1 MPVPKYYEMQRPFL
15 EALKDGKPHAMK
27 DIVDFIIGYFHLSTG
42 DIAEMLPSGRQS
54 VVRNRAGWASTHLK
68 KAGLVESTARAT
80 FKITERGTETLRSG
94 PEVIDDKYLMQF
106 KSYREFINVPTEE
119 DSAKPAEKPQDE
131 ADAQENRTPDEIL
144 ETAFNELHSQ
154 LADDILHEISK
165 LTPTAFEQMAVDL
178 LHKMG
183 YGAFENSGRVTA
195 ASHDDGIDGIIME
208 DRLGFSLIYIQA
220 KKWDADSTV
229 GQPELQKF
237 VGAIAGRGG
246 KGLFVTTAK
255 FSQKAVE
262 YANHQHI
269 ILIDGAKLAR
279 LMIEH
284 NFGVRVKRVFEIK
297 DIDTDTFNDYSD
309 D

>member
-1 MPVPKYYEMQRPFL
+1 MAVPKYFEMQRPFL
-15 EALKDGKPHAMK
+15 EALKDGNQRTKK
-27 DIVDFIIGYFHLSTG
+27 EIVKFIVGYFQLSA
-42 DIAEMLPSGRQS
+42 DDVAEMLPSGKES
-54 VVRNRAGWASTHLK
+54 VVRNRAGWAGTYLK
-68 KAGLVESTARAT
+68 KAGLVESPAKAV
-80 FKITERGTETLRSG
+80 FKITEAGREALRNG
-94 PEVIDDKYLMQF
+94 PEVIDNTYLSRF
-106 KSYREFINVPTEE
+106 PEFRKFTNQSKTPRDVT
-119 DSAKPAEKPQDE
+119 KPA
-131 ADAQENRTPDEIL
+131 ADPAPESETPDEIL
-144 ETAFNELHSQ
+144 AAAYEELNAQ
-154 LADDILHEISK
+154 LTDDVLGEVTK
-165 LTPTAFEQMAVDL
+165 LSPAAFERMAIDL

-183 YGAFENSGRVTA
+183 YGAFENAGHVTS

-255 FSQKAVE
+255 FSQKAIE

-279 LMIEH
+279 LMTEH

-297 DIDTDTFNDYSD
+297 DVDTDTFNDYSD

>member
-15 EALKDGKPHAMK
+15 EALKDGKPHTLK
-27 DIVDFIIGYFHLSTG
+27 EIVAFVASYFHLTES
-42 DIAEMLPSGRQS
+42 DLSERIPSGSKTVLRDR
-54 VVRNRAGWASTHLK
+54 VGWARTHLK
-68 KAGLVESTARAT
+68 KAGLIESPERAV
-80 FKITERGTETLRSG
+80 FVITDDGHEALRSG
-94 PEVIDDKYLMQF
+94 PAVIDDKYLSQF
-106 KSYREFINVPTEE
+106 MIDSEMPGVLPT
-119 DSAKPAEKPQDE
+119 SEKNTNDAVMLPQESD
-131 ADAQENRTPDEIL
+131 TPDEVL
-144 ETAFNELHSQ
+144 ETAFVELNAQ
-154 LADDILHEISK
+154 LSDDLLHEVSK
-165 LTPTAFEQMAVDL
+165 LSPTAFERMAVDL

-262 YANHQHI
+262 YANNQHI

>member
-15 EALKDGKPHAMK
+15 EALKDGKTHTLK
-27 DIVDFIIGYFHLSTG
+27 EIVAFVASYFHLTES
-42 DIAEMLPSGRQS
+42 DLSERIPSGSKTVLRDR
-54 VVRNRAGWASTHLK
+54 VGWARTHLK
-68 KAGLVESTARAT
+68 KAGLIESPERAV
-80 FKITERGTETLRSG
+80 FVITDDGHEALRSG
-94 PEVIDDKYLMQF
+94 PAVIDDKYLSQF
-106 KSYREFINVPTEE
+106 MIDSEMPGVLPT
-119 DSAKPAEKPQDE
+119 SEKNTNDAVMLPQESD
-131 ADAQENRTPDEIL
+131 TPDEVL
-144 ETAFNELHSQ
+144 ETAFVELNAQ
-154 LADDILHEISK
+154 LSDDLLHEVSK
-165 LTPTAFEQMAVDL
+165 LSPTAFERMAVDL

-262 YANHQHI
+262 YANNQHI

-284 NFGVRVKRVFEIK
+284 NFGVRVKWVFEIK

>member
-1 MPVPKYYEMQRPFL
+1 
-15 EALKDGKPHAMK
+15 
-27 DIVDFIIGYFHLSTG
+27 
-42 DIAEMLPSGRQS
+42 MLPSGKQS
-54 VVRNRAGWASTHLK
+54 VVRNRVGWASTYLK
-68 KAGLVESTARAT
+68 KAGLIETPARAV
-80 FKITERGTETLRSG
+80 FKITEVGQDTLRNG
-94 PEVIDDKYLMQF
+94 PEIIDETYLFQF
-106 KSYREFINVPTEE
+106 KSFCQFKNVSQSPKDT
-119 DSAKPAEKPQDE
+119 AKRTVATV
-131 ADAQENRTPDEIL
+131 QESETPDEIL
-144 ETAFNELHSQ
+144 VTAFEELNTQLTDDVLNEV
-154 LADDILHEISK
+154 SK
-165 LTPTAFEQMAVDL
+165 LSPTAFEQMAVDL

-220 KKWDADSTV
+220 KKWDAESTV

-237 VGAIAGRGG
+237 VGAIAGHGS

-255 FSQKAVE
+255 FSQKAIE

-269 ILIDGAKLAR
+269 ILIGGAKLAR

>member
-1 MPVPKYYEMQRPFL
+1 
-15 EALKDGKPHAMK
+15 
-27 DIVDFIIGYFHLSTG
+27 
-42 DIAEMLPSGRQS
+42 
-54 VVRNRAGWASTHLK
+54 
-68 KAGLVESTARAT
+68 
-80 FKITERGTETLRSG
+80 
-94 PEVIDDKYLMQF
+94 
-106 KSYREFINVPTEE
+106 
-119 DSAKPAEKPQDE
+119 
-131 ADAQENRTPDEIL
+131 
-144 ETAFNELHSQ
+144 
-154 LADDILHEISK
+154 
-165 LTPTAFEQMAVDL
+165 
-178 LHKMG
+178 
-183 YGAFENSGRVTA
+183 
-195 ASHDDGIDGIIME
+195 ME

-255 FSQKAVE
+255 FSQNAVE
-262 YANHQHI
+262 YANRQHI

>member
-15 EALKDGKPHAMK
+15 EALKDGKPHTLK
-27 DIVDFIIGYFHLSTG
+27 EIVAFVASYFHLTES
-42 DIAEMLPSGRQS
+42 DLSERIPSGSKTVLRDR
-54 VVRNRAGWASTHLK
+54 VGWARTHLK
-68 KAGLVESTARAT
+68 KAGLIESPERAV
-80 FKITERGTETLRSG
+80 FVITDDGHEALRSG
-94 PEVIDDKYLMQF
+94 PAVIDDKYLSQF
-106 KSYREFINVPTEE
+106 MIDSEMPRVLPT
-119 DSAKPAEKPQDE
+119 SEKNTNDAVMLPQESD
-131 ADAQENRTPDEIL
+131 TPDEVL
-144 ETAFNELHSQ
+144 ETAFVELNAQ
-154 LADDILHEISK
+154 LSDDLLHEVSK
-165 LTPTAFEQMAVDL
+165 LSPTAFERMAVDL

-183 YGAFENSGRVTA
+183 YGAFENSGHVTA
-195 ASHDDGIDGIIME
+195 PSHDDGIDGIIME

-220 KKWDADSTV
+220 KKWDIDSTV

-262 YANHQHI
+262 YANNQHI

>member
-15 EALKDGKPHAMK
+15 EALKDGKPHTLK
-27 DIVDFIIGYFHLSTG
+27 EIVAFVASYFHLTES
-42 DIAEMLPSGRQS
+42 DLSERIPSGSKTVLRDR
-54 VVRNRAGWASTHLK
+54 VGWARTHLK
-68 KAGLVESTARAT
+68 KAGLIESPERAV
-80 FKITERGTETLRSG
+80 FVITDDGHEALRSG
-94 PEVIDDKYLMQF
+94 PAVIDDKYLSQF
-106 KSYREFINVPTEE
+106 MIDSETPGVLPT
-119 DSAKPAEKPQDE
+119 SEKNANNAVVLPQESD
-131 ADAQENRTPDEIL
+131 TPDEVL
-144 ETAFNELHSQ
+144 ETAFVELNAQ
-154 LADDILHEISK
+154 LSDDLLHEVSK
-165 LTPTAFEQMAVDL
+165 LSPTAFERMAVEL

-262 YANHQHI
+262 YANRQHI

-284 NFGVRVKRVFEIK
+284 NFGVRVKRIFEIK

>member
-15 EALKDGKPHAMK
+15 EALKDGKPHSMK
-27 DIVDFIIGYFHLSTG
+27 DIVDFIIGYFHLSTE

-54 VVRNRAGWASTHLK
+54 VVRNRAGWASTYLK
-68 KAGLVESTARAT
+68 KAGLVESPARAV
-80 FKITERGTETLRSG
+80 FKITERGAEALRSG

-106 KSYREFINVPTEE
+106 KSFREFINVPAEE
-119 DSAKPAEKPQDE
+119 GSAKQAGKTRGE
-131 ADAQENRTPDEIL
+131 ADARESRTPDEIL
-144 ETAFNELHSQ
+144 ETAFNELYSQ
-154 LADDILHEISK
+154 LAGDILHEVAK
-165 LTPTAFEQMAVDL
+165 LTPSAFEQMAIDL

-183 YGAFENSGRVTA
+183 YGAFENAGRVTS

-262 YANHQHI
+262 YANRQHI

>member
-1 MPVPKYYEMQRPFL
+1 
-15 EALKDGKPHAMK
+15 
-27 DIVDFIIGYFHLSTG
+27 
-42 DIAEMLPSGRQS
+42 
-54 VVRNRAGWASTHLK
+54 
-68 KAGLVESTARAT
+68 
-80 FKITERGTETLRSG
+80 
-94 PEVIDDKYLMQF
+94 MQF

-154 LADDILHEISK
+154 LAGDILHEIAK

-262 YANHQHI
+262 YANNQHI

>member
-15 EALKDGKPHAMK
+15 EALKDGKPHTLK
-27 DIVDFIIGYFHLSTG
+27 EIVAFVASYFHLTES
-42 DIAEMLPSGRQS
+42 DLSERIPSGSKTVLRDR
-54 VVRNRAGWASTHLK
+54 VGWARTHLK
-68 KAGLVESTARAT
+68 KAGLIESPERAV
-80 FKITERGTETLRSG
+80 FVITDDGHEALRSG
-94 PEVIDDKYLMQF
+94 PAVIDDKYLSQF
-106 KSYREFINVPTEE
+106 MIDSEMPRVLPT
-119 DSAKPAEKPQDE
+119 SEKNTNDAVMLPQESD
-131 ADAQENRTPDEIL
+131 TPDEVL
-144 ETAFNELHSQ
+144 ETAFVELNAQ
-154 LADDILHEISK
+154 LSDDLLHEVSK
-165 LTPTAFEQMAVDL
+165 LSPTAFERMAVDL

-220 KKWDADSTV
+220 KKWDAGSTV

>member
-15 EALKDGKPHAMK
+15 EALKDGKPHTLK
-27 DIVDFIIGYFHLSTG
+27 EIVAFVASYFHLTES
-42 DIAEMLPSGRQS
+42 DLSERIPSGSKTVLRDR
-54 VVRNRAGWASTHLK
+54 VGWARTHLK
-68 KAGLVESTARAT
+68 KAGLIESPERAV
-80 FKITERGTETLRSG
+80 FVITDDGHEALRSG
-94 PEVIDDKYLMQF
+94 PAVIDDKYLSQF
-106 KSYREFINVPTEE
+106 MIDSEMPRVLPT
-119 DSAKPAEKPQDE
+119 SEKNTNDAVMLPQESD
-131 ADAQENRTPDEIL
+131 TPDEVL
-144 ETAFNELHSQ
+144 ETAFVELNAQ
-154 LADDILHEISK
+154 LSDDLLHEVSK
-165 LTPTAFEQMAVDL
+165 LSPTAFERMAVDL

>member
-15 EALKDGKPHAMK
+15 EALKDGKPHTLK
-27 DIVDFIIGYFHLSTG
+27 EIVAFVASYFHLTES
-42 DIAEMLPSGRQS
+42 DLSERIPSGSKTVLRDR
-54 VVRNRAGWASTHLK
+54 VGWARTHLK
-68 KAGLVESTARAT
+68 KAGLIESPERAV
-80 FKITERGTETLRSG
+80 FVITDDGHEALRSG
-94 PEVIDDKYLMQF
+94 PAVIDDKYLSQF
-106 KSYREFINVPTEE
+106 MIDSEMPGVLPT
-119 DSAKPAEKPQDE
+119 SEKNTNDAVMLPQESD
-131 ADAQENRTPDEIL
+131 TPDEVL
-144 ETAFNELHSQ
+144 ETAFVELNAQ
-154 LADDILHEISK
+154 LSDDLLHEVSK
-165 LTPTAFEQMAVDL
+165 LSPTAFERMAVDL

>member
-15 EALKDGKPHAMK
+15 EALKDGNQRTLK
-27 DIVDFIIGYFHLSTG
+27 DIVNFIVEYFHLSADDT
-42 DIAEMLPSGRQS
+42 AEMLPSGRQS

-68 KAGLVESTARAT
+68 KAGLIARTARAT
-80 FKITERGTETLRSG
+80 FKITDRGVEALRSG
-94 PEVIDDKYLMQF
+94 PEIIDDKYLMQF
-106 KSYREFINVPTEE
+106 DGYREFINAPL
-119 DSAKPAEKPQDE
+119 P
-131 ADAQENRTPDEIL
+131 ADAAQPSGTLPSAESDHENQTPDEIL
-144 ETAFNELHSQ
+144 ETAFDELNSQ
-154 LADDILHEISK
+154 LADDILHEVAK
-165 LTPTAFEQMAVDL
+165 LTPTAFEQMAIDL

-183 YGAFENSGRVTA
+183 YGAFENAGRVTA

-246 KGLFVTTAK
+246 NGLFVTTAK
-255 FSQKAVE
+255 FSQKAVD
-262 YANHQHI
+262 YASRQHI

>member
-15 EALKDGKPHAMK
+15 EALKDGKQHSLR
-27 DIVDFIIGYFHLSTG
+27 DIEKFIIAHFNLTKK
-42 DIAEMLPSGRQS
+42 DIAEMLPSGKQS
-54 VVRNRAGWASTHLK
+54 VVRNRVGWASTYLK
-68 KAGLVESTARAT
+68 KAGLIESPARAV
-80 FKITERGTETLRSG
+80 FKITEVGQDTLRNG
-94 PEVIDDKYLMQF
+94 PEVIDETYLFQF
-106 KSYREFINVPTEE
+106 KSFRQFKNVSQAPQNT
-119 DSAKPAEKPQDE
+119 AEHVV
-131 ADAQENRTPDEIL
+131 ANAQESETPDEIIA
-144 ETAFNELHSQ
+144 TAFEELNTQLIDDVLNEV
-154 LADDILHEISK
+154 SK
-165 LTPTAFEQMAVDL
+165 LSPTAFEQIAVDL

-220 KKWDADSTV
+220 KKWDAESTV
-229 GQPELQKF
+229 SQPELQKF

-255 FSQKAVE
+255 FSQKAIE

>member
-15 EALKDGKPHAMK
+15 EALKDGNQRTMK
-27 DIVDFIIGYFHLSTG
+27 DIVNFIIGYFHLSTE

-54 VVRNRAGWASTHLK
+54 VVRNRAGWASTYLK
-68 KAGLVESTARAT
+68 KAGLVESPARAT
-80 FKITERGTETLRSG
+80 FKITESGAEALRSG
-94 PEVIDDKYLMQF
+94 PEIIDDKYLMQF
-106 KSYREFINVPTEE
+106 KSFREFINVPAAANAAPQE
-119 DSAKPAEKPQDE
+119 DKQQNSEPPSES
-131 ADAQENRTPDEIL
+131 RTPDEVF
-144 ETAFNELHSQ
+144 ETTFDELNSQ
-154 LADDILHEISK
+154 LADDILHEIAK

-220 KKWDADSTV
+220 KKWDAGSTV